1 MTEIILKTTINAPI
15 ETCFD
20 LAINIDIHQLST
32 AKTNEIAIAGRTSG
46 LCELNDEIT
55 WEAKHFGIKQ
65 RLTVKITHLEFPIQ
79 FEDRMLKGAF
89 KSMHHI
95 HRFEFEN
102 NQTIMHDSFKY
113 EVPFGVFGKIFN
125 TFVLKSYMT
134 KFLKERN
141 RVLKE
146 IAETH

>member
-20 LAINIDIHQLST
+20 LARNIDIHQLST
-32 AKTNEIAIAGRTSG
+32 TKTNEKAIAGRTSG

-55 WEAKHFGIKQ
+55 WQAKHFGIKQ
-65 RLTVKITHLEFPIQ
+65 QLTVKITQLEFPYR
-79 FEDRMLKGAF
+79 FEDQMLKGAF

-95 HRFEFEN
+95 HRFECEN
-102 NQTIMHDSFKY
+102 NQTVMHDCFKY

-134 KFLKERN
+134 KFLIERN